1 VNTNTHANAEPIAL
15 HQTVIVPPSRLPPLF
30 LLAVPKSEV
39 ATEDE
44 RVCETV
50 ADLLES
56 TGSPMTLERW
66 GGILR
71 RLEPE
76 WHELAHWWEEAWDFW
91 PPFRHLRHH
100 LEYRGWF
107 RREIHELTFRL
118 RAYAESPQFARG
130 LLEGLLSG
138 PDLPLQPRPL
148 ARGPFPWAYWL
159 SPVSVLAEVLYANQR
174 RLELSE
180 GEAASWAFI
189 TGVLAADK
197 SPRVRATL
205 ESVSDFDVPFALSR
219 RSDKTPLSSI
229 LSEARMVAFFP
240 MVPGAVLAAHQISQA
255 NYVVAFE
262 VAASSGAITLILAAT
277 YSLAEHLLRLGRRRR
292 RSRQ

>member
-1 VNTNTHANAEPIAL
+1 VNTNAQANAEPIAL
-15 HQTVIVPPSRLPPLF
+15 HQTVIVSPSRLPPLF

-44 RVCETV
+44 PVCDTV

-66 GGILR
+66 GEILR

-76 WHELAHWWEEAWDFW
+76 WRELASWFEEAWELW
-91 PPFRHLRHH
+91 PPFRHLGYN
-100 LEYRGWF
+100 LQYRGSF
-107 RREIHELTFRL
+107 RGEIHELTFRL
-118 RAYAESPQFARG
+118 RAHAESPQFARG

-138 PDLPLQPRPL
+138 PDLLLQPRPL
-148 ARGPFPWAYWL
+148 AQGPFPWAYWV
-159 SPVSVLAEVLYANQR
+159 SPVSVLAEVLYANRR

-229 LSEARMVAFFP
+229 LEARMVAFFP
-240 MVPGAVLAAHQISQA
+240 MATGAVLATHQISQA

-262 VAASSGAITLILAAT
+262 VAAASGAITLILAAT
-277 YSLAEHLLRLGRRRR
+277 YSLAEHLLKLGRPG
-292 RSRQ
+292 RSRRQ